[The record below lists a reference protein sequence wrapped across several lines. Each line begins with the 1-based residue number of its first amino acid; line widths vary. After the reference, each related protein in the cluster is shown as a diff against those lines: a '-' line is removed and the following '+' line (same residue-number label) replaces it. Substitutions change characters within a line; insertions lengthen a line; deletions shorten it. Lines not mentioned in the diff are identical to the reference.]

1 MNINKIVFAILW
13 AIIIFLI
20 AMLVTQ
26 LNRWVQPSQ
35 TQVQRWD
42 FNIWILDENIADF
55 QKIVSDFKE
64 NFPDY
69 ANTTIWVETFS
80 DKNLYYDTIISAL
93 WAWIAPDIF
102 MLSNAEFSPLSNFIS
117 AVSPEV
123 LSPSDFRRDFHPVF
137 ADDLIVRSEDN
148 IDFLSWVP
156 VWYQVPALF
165 YNRRNFPRSSELLDW
180 GRLNIEMLSLAEK
193 WDTIPLALGDG
204 ATITRSDWIIN
215 SFLAQEW
222 VKALSETQNTHTRQ
236 AFSQYRSWW
245 MIGTQ
250 NYMDLIKKTQ
260 WDTDIE
266 YFAEW
271 RVAAMLG
278 YPKDLK
284 RIAEIGYQSNMLF
297 VTPFPLS
304 EWKTDAVAIDYD
316 YFVVQKNTSNITLA
330 ENFLWYLASEKWQR
344 MFAEI
349 FPHYLPAHSWL
360 AVEFEEQKVHPNFNV
375 VYRNFLSSP
384 TELISYSVENR
395 EMYKNWLETI
405 LQSENW
411 FDTAFQS
418 LKARILCS
426 TKKYRDFTDISIQ
439 CR

>member
-13 AIIIFLI
+13 AVIVFLI

-35 TQVQRWD
+35 SQVQRWD
-42 FNIWILDENIADF
+42 FNIWILDENVADF
-55 QKIVSDFKE
+55 QKIVSNFKE

-69 ANTTIWVETFS
+69 VNTTIWVETFS
-80 DKNLYYDTIISAL
+80 DKNLYYETIVSAL

-117 AVSPEV
+117 AISPESV
-123 LSPSDFRRDFHPVF
+123 SPSDFRRDFHPVF

-204 ATITRSDWIIN
+204 VTITRSNWIIN

-222 VKALSETQNTHTRQ
+222 VKTLSETQNTHTRQ

-245 MIGTQ
+245 MIGLQ

-260 WDTDIE
+260 WNTDIE
-266 YFAEW
+266 YFSEW

-297 VTPFPLS
+297 VTPFPRS
-304 EWKTDAVAIDYD
+304 EWKSDAVAIDYD
-316 YFVVQKNTSNITLA
+316 YFVIQKNTSNITLA
-330 ENFLWYLASEKWQR
+330 EDFMSYLASDNWQR
-344 MFAEI
+344 MFSEV

-360 AVEFEEQKVHPNFNV
+360 AVEFEEQKVHPSFNI
-375 VYRNFLSSP
+375 VYRNFLSP
-384 TELISYSVENR
+384 QTELISYSVENR
-395 EMYKNWLETI
+395 EIYKNWLETI

-411 FDTAFQS
+411 FDTAFQG

-426 TKKYRDFTDISIQ
+426 VKKYRDFTDISIQ